1 MSTLII
7 VIAVVAIA
15 LLLVLRSRQNK
26 APDSKKTTTSTSKK
40 ATGKKAKPV
49 EEKQAETRPRVD
61 ISNVLSQ
68 IDVLIADKEY
78 AKAEGIINQALNKD
92 ASLHELYPKL
102 LHLYQLQDDDFAI
115 KQLLDTVQNLNLNAV
130 YQQLYND
137 YEAYKIQKSNPA
149 INAAPLSQSQSDII
163 EFTPSPSKTIDT
175 LEFPQTTTQSTQTRE
190 HQQQNNTL
198 AFDQISFDSPASAP
212 PETTDK
218 STEHVLDFNLSDTIT
233 KTTDNSLPAINHE
246 QHSPTLEF
254 SLEEPAVAESRIN
267 PEPLEFKLDNSN
279 SSATDETPALAFHLS
294 EPTVDTPPEFT
305 FDLDTTTFEATE
317 AAVEELP
324 TETAITFADLNDP
337 LVQTFPVLQNTDP
350 AELDIELAEQYIRFG
365 EYSAAKNILNLVQ
378 TQLSEQQAVK
388 VNQLLQKIAS

>member
-26 APDSKKTTTSTSKK
+26 APDSKKTTTSSSKK
-40 ATGKKAKPV
+40 VTGKKAKPV

-115 KQLLDTVQNLNLNAV
+115 KQLLDTIQNLNLNEV

-137 YEAYKIQKSNPA
+137 HEFYKAEQEKLKQLEPNKNPEVFEYTPTTLTTSTADIA
-149 INAAPLSQSQSDII
+149 IPPETGQ
-163 EFTPSPSKTIDT
+163 
-175 LEFPQTTTQSTQTRE
+175 
-190 HQQQNNTL
+190 QQQNNTL
-198 AFDQISFDSPASAP
+198 AFDQISFDSPASAQ

-218 STEHVLDFNLSDTIT
+218 PTEHVLDFNLSDTTT
-233 KTTDNSLPAINHE
+233 KTTDNSPPAINHE

-267 PEPLEFKLDNSN
+267 PEPLEFKLDNNN
-279 SSATDETPALAFHLS
+279 SSATDETPALAFNLS

-305 FDLDTTTFEATE
+305 FDLDTTTFEDTE
-317 AAVEELP
+317 AVVEELP

-388 VNQLLQKIAS
+388 VSQLLQKIAS

>member
-26 APDSKKTTTSTSKK
+26 APDSKKTTTSSSKK
-40 ATGKKAKPV
+40 VTGKKAKPV

-115 KQLLDTVQNLNLNAV
+115 KQLLDTIQNLNLNEV

-137 YEAYKIQKSNPA
+137 HEFYKAEQEKLKQLEPNKNPEVFEYTPTTLTTSTADIA
-149 INAAPLSQSQSDII
+149 IPPEIGQ
-163 EFTPSPSKTIDT
+163 
-175 LEFPQTTTQSTQTRE
+175 
-190 HQQQNNTL
+190 QQQNNTL
-198 AFDQISFDSPASAP
+198 AFDQISFDSPASAQ

-218 STEHVLDFNLSDTIT
+218 PTEHVLDFNLSDTTT
-233 KTTDNSLPAINHE
+233 KTTDNSPPAINHE

-305 FDLDTTTFEATE
+305 FDLDTTTFEDTE
-317 AAVEELP
+317 AVVEELP

-350 AELDIELAEQYIRFG
+350 AQLDIELAEQYIRFG

-388 VNQLLQKIAS
+388 VSQLLQKIAS